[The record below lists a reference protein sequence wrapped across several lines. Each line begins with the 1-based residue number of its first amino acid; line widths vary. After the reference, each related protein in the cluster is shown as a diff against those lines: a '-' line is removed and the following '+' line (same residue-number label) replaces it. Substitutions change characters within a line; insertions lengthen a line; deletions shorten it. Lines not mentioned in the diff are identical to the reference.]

1 MGEWVQENKFALVG
15 LVVLLILLAAN
26 YVVRANRAKKQAA
39 PAAAAPQVVSGTDAV
54 PSSVSAP
61 AADVPETDQNLIG
74 ENEKAKLEDFA
85 KQLDSLPEILKI
97 PPKISTYTPTIRN
110 PFWWEPVKAL
120 QEMETSS
127 EASLVG
133 LFKTEEKTY
142 ALFRKSGA
150 VFLLPIGEN
159 VKDMPF
165 QLLTNRG
172 RIVIEEQ
179 SGKSFF
185 MGKNNAPDLAST
197 TRMIENPPNPLIG
210 LFRGGSLEEKSDVKK

>member
-1 MGEWVQENKFALVG
+1 MGEWAKENKFALIG
-15 LVVLLILLAAN
+15 LVILAILLAAN
-26 YVVRANRAKKQAA
+26 FIVRANRAKRQAS
-39 PAAAAPQVVSGTDAV
+39 PAASSAAAPQTAAVSS
-54 PSSVSAP
+54 PSSVAAP
-61 AADVPETDQNLIG
+61 VADIPETDQNLIG

-85 KQLDSLPEILKI
+85 KQLDGLPPVLRI
-97 PPKISTYTPTIRN
+97 PEKMATYTPTLRN

-127 EASLVG
+127 EATLVG
-133 LFKTEEKTY
+133 LFKTEDKTY
-142 ALFRKSGA
+142 ALFRKSGS

-185 MGKNNAPDLAST
+185 MGRNDSSAT
-197 TRMIENPPNPLIG
+197 ITRMIENPPNPLIG
-210 LFRGGSLEEKSDVKK
+210 LFRGGSFQKTSEKKE